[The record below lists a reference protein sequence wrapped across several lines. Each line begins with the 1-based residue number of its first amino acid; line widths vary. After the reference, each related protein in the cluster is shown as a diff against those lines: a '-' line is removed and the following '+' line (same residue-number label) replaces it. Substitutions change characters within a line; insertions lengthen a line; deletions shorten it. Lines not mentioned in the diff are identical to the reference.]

1 MRRAQQAPRQI
12 TLLRDSKSRF
22 GIMID
27 VETAGFVIKRIAP
40 TDALPPAGK
49 FVFDERDKLSVGDLV
64 LSVGATPL
72 IDEHGL
78 LLLDLDG
85 ARSLI
90 KGVQGDSVVLMVQP
104 CNRAAAAAE
113 KAAAEEEARALA
125 SRPLGRSRS
134 GVCAH
139 SLLERRIELG
149 T

>member
-1 MRRAQQAPRQI
+1 
-12 TLLRDSKSRF
+12 
-22 GIMID
+22 MID

-72 IDEHGL
+72 VDEHGL

-90 KGVQGDSVVLMVQP
+90 KGVQGDSERITTSSPSLTVL
-104 CNRAAAAAE
+104 
-113 KAAAEEEARALA
+113 
-125 SRPLGRSRS
+125 SRS
-134 GVCAH
+134 VIAWRSTLMQPPVIDWPTRLG
-139 SLLERRIELG
+139 SLVP
-149 T
+149 